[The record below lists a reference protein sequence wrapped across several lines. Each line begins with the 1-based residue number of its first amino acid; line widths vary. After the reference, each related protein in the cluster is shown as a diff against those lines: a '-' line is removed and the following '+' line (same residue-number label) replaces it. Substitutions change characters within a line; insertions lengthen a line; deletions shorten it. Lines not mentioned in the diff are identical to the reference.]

1 MPSNING
8 WFIHFIIFFICS
20 IMNIMIINTHKTP
33 ERDPRSLDSITH
45 ICCRIS
51 DTLHSHDHSASMIL
65 AFFSHISKYI
75 SRNFLG
81 YPRPPFNI
89 GVNHSC
95 SRSKHYPS
103 YIICSTRLSDCRRL
117 ESFIFAKRLLDK
129 IESPKSKRSSKV
141 QAYHLLSASLCAWL
155 TTNNILLHNCYHL
168 IRAVQRKNDT
178 KVTFIMHLL
187 ETSFTS
193 VTHLRL
199 IHLLYSMWITRLSKC
214 SQRLFRSVDQKANEI
229 PSRLT
234 SSHFFKNHHHHDSR
248 RWWDYTIWWW

>member
-141 QAYHLLSASLCAWL
+141 QAYHLLSASVCL
-155 TTNNILLHNCYHL
+155 THDKQYPASQLLPFDPSSTTKEWHESHIYNASSRDIIHVCYTFEANSFPLFNVNHST
-168 IRAVQRKNDT
+168 VKVFT
-178 KVTFIMHLL
+178 K
-187 ETSFTS
+187 
-193 VTHLRL
+193 
-199 IHLLYSMWITRLSKC
+199 
-214 SQRLFRSVDQKANEI
+214 
-229 PSRLT
+229 
-234 SSHFFKNHHHHDSR
+234 
-248 RWWDYTIWWW
+248 TI